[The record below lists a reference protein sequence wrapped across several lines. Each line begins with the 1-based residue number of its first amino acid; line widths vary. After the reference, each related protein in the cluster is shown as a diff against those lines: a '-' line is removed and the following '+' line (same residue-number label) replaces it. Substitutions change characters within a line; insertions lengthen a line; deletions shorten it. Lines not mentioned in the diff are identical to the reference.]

1 VFDYVA
7 AVILGIVEGIT
18 EFLPVSSTGHLILV
32 NQWVKLGGGES
43 FEKMFDVVI
52 QMGAILAVVI
62 FFWNRLWPFGKSSQS
77 ESRSV
82 WDTWFKVA
90 VATVPAVIIGAT
102 VGKKVQELLFNP
114 IVVACALV
122 VWGGALIV
130 IEKISKREKMP
141 TVAQI
146 GFSTAFLIGIIQ
158 CLAMVPGTSRSAATI
173 IGAMILGASRL
184 AAAEFSFFLAIPTL
198 CAASVYSLYKY
209 GAAMDTH
216 LAIVLAIGF
225 VVSFLVAYAV
235 IRAFMKFIQ
244 RRNFIPF
251 GYYRIALGAL
261 VLLYFLVIK

>member
-1 VFDYVA
+1 VNDFFA

-32 NQWVKLGGGES
+32 NQWIGFGDS

-62 FFWNRLWPFGKSSQS
+62 FFWKRLWPFGKSTQN
-77 ESRSV
+77 ESRTV

-90 VATVPAVIIGAT
+90 VATIPFIILGAAG
-102 VGKKVQELLFNP
+102 GKKLQEILFNP
-114 IVVACALV
+114 IIVAGALIS
-122 VWGGALIV
+122 WGIVLIV
-130 IEKISKREKMP
+130 IEKVSKKETMP
-141 TVAQI
+141 TIAQI
-146 GFSTAFLIGIIQ
+146 GFSTAFLIGLIQ

-173 IGAMILGASRL
+173 IGAMMLGASRV

-198 CAASVYSLYKY
+198 CGASLYSLYKFD
-209 GAAMDTH
+209 GVMTPH
-216 LAIVLAIGF
+216 LAGVLAVGF
-225 VVSFLVAYAV
+225 AVSFLVAYGV
-235 IRAFMKFIQ
+235 IAAFMKFIQ

-251 GYYRIALGAL
+251 GYYRIVLGAL